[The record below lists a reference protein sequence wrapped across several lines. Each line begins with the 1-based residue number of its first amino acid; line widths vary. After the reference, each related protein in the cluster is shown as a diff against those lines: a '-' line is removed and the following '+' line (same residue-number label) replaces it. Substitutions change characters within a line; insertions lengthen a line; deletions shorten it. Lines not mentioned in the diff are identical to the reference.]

1 MDLINL
7 TASAAVALMR
17 SGELS
22 AERYAQTLL
31 DRAEQLRRLNAFRT
45 LPRDSVLE
53 AARAADK
60 ARLSGAAPGLLH
72 GLPLPVKDS
81 INTRASPTSNGARA
95 LESFRPRTDAAV
107 LQPLFAQGAI
117 LMGKTNLHELSR
129 GWTSNNFAF
138 GAVLNPYD
146 FRCIPGGS
154 SGGSAAAVA
163 ARIAPLALAE
173 DTLGSIRIPA
183 SLCGLAGL
191 RPTFGRYPG
200 AGIMPLTLDKF
211 DQAGPLARCV
221 ADLALFDAAV
231 TGDARPLTP
240 PNLRGVRIGVSPA
253 YFLSALDPEVERVT
267 SAVFAR
273 LKDAGAA
280 LVTEDVPEIMLE
292 APMIAATLIAC
303 ENRASI
309 SAFLD
314 EHEAGV
320 TFEELLAQ
328 ASPLLQSAYQSPA
341 PPREAYEAALDRRRR
356 LTAATLEYFHTYRID
371 ALAFPPALAPAPPLG
386 DNLEFQIRGE
396 RVSIR
401 TVMSRN
407 TAIGSAAS
415 LCSLVL
421 PGGLSAQGLPIGVEF
436 AALPG
441 QDRQLLSLGLSLEQT
456 LGPIPAP
463 NL

>member
-1 MDLINL
+1 
-7 TASAAVALMR
+7 
-17 SGELS
+17 
-22 AERYAQTLL
+22 
-31 DRAEQLRRLNAFRT
+31 
-45 LPRDSVLE
+45 
-53 AARAADK
+53 
-60 ARLSGAAPGLLH
+60 
-72 GLPLPVKDS
+72 
-81 INTRASPTSNGARA
+81 
-95 LESFRPRTDAAV
+95 
-107 LQPLFAQGAI
+107 
-117 LMGKTNLHELSR
+117 
-129 GWTSNNFAF
+129 
-138 GAVLNPYD
+138 VLNPYNV
-146 FRCIPGGS
+146 RCIPGGS

-253 YFLSALDPEVERVT
+253 YFLNALDPEVERVT

-280 LVTEDVPEIMLE
+280 LVTADVPELMLE

-320 TFEELLAQ
+320 TFEEVLAQ
-328 ASPLLQSAYQSPA
+328 ASPLLQSAYQSPT
-341 PPREAYEAALDRRRR
+341 PPRGAYEAALDRRRR
-356 LTAATLEYFHTYRID
+356 LIAATLEYFHTHGID

-386 DNLEFQIRGE
+386 HNLEFQIRGE

-463 NL
+463 KL